1 MRPYSGA
8 SLFELLTT
16 LAIIAVLVGLAAP
29 GLARFLLDSRQT
41 ADINAFVAAVQ
52 LARSEAAK
60 QARPA
65 VLCTTADWTVC
76 AGAAA
81 GYEQGW
87 MVFVD
92 GDEEL
97 PPARDADERLLA
109 AYEPVMAG
117 TIRSNR
123 TRFVFRP
130 FWQRSTNGTVT
141 FCDRRGRA
149 AARAVIV
156 SPTGRPRV
164 SGAGPGRVLEC
175 AE

>member
-92 GDEEL
+92 RPGT
-97 PPARDADERLLA
+97 PTSACWRPTSRSWPGRSARTVRGSSF
-109 AYEPVMAG
+109 V
-117 TIRSNR
+117 
-123 TRFVFRP
+123 RFG
-130 FWQRSTNGTVT
+130 S
-141 FCDRRGRA
+141 
-149 AARAVIV
+149 AARTARSRSAIAGAV
-156 SPTGRPRV
+156 PRPEP
-164 SGAGPGRVLEC
+164 SS
-175 AE
+175 